1 MNEIIQPI
9 LEGMTGQEAADVIQ
23 SNLELLDGTKA
34 PISTVEDI
42 KGLQAEQVELS
53 NKIEEVKET
62 IPTVEVGTVTPVKGI
77 HPNINNVG
85 TDRQIVLDFVLPDT
99 NTVNAGVTTTLPY
112 TQQAKVTNVGTAYD
126 AVFNFEIPSGLP
138 GSKGEKG
145 DGKEVRRYQ
154 KSVMILV

>member
-1 MNEIIQPI
+1 MYALNEIIQPI

-77 HPNINNVG
+77 HPDINNVG
-85 TDRQIVLDFVLPDT
+85 KTDRQIVLETYNLSGDLLFANQINALVL
-99 NTVNAGVTTTLPY
+99 
-112 TQQAKVTNVGTAYD
+112 
-126 AVFNFEIPSGLP
+126 
-138 GSKGEKG
+138 
-145 DGKEVRRYQ
+145 VRIRY
-154 KSVMILV
+154 IR

>member
-1 MNEIIQPI
+1 MYALNEIIQPI

-62 IPTVEVGTVTPVKGI
+62 IPTVSGNGSIRINKYKNSIVKSSGFRYIDFDSAVGADETTGEWYTGMLSSDGV
-77 HPNINNVG
+77 HPSVQGAITLYNKAIS
-85 TDRQIVLDFVLPDT
+85 DFPELVSLK
-99 NTVNAGVTTTLPY
+99 TL
-112 TQQAKVTNVGTAYD
+112 
-126 AVFNFEIPSGLP
+126 SL
-138 GSKGEKG
+138 
-145 DGKEVRRYQ
+145 
-154 KSVMILV
+154 

>member
-1 MNEIIQPI
+1 MYALNEIIQPI

-77 HPNINNVG
+77 HPSQEGHKAIF
-85 TDRQIVLDFVLPDT
+85 DRISIDCPFLL
-99 NTVNAGVTTTLPY
+99 NA
-112 TQQAKVTNVGTAYD
+112 
-126 AVFNFEIPSGLP
+126 
-138 GSKGEKG
+138 
-145 DGKEVRRYQ
+145 
-154 KSVMILV
+154 

>member
-1 MNEIIQPI
+1 MYALNEIIQPI

-62 IPTVEVGTVTPVKGI
+62 IPTVSGNGSI
-77 HPNINNVG
+77 RINKYKNS
-85 TDRQIVLDFVLPDT
+85 IV
-99 NTVNAGVTTTLPY
+99 NS
-112 TQQAKVTNVGTAYD
+112 
-126 AVFNFEIPSGLP
+126 SGF
-138 GSKGEKG
+138 
-145 DGKEVRRYQ
+145 
-154 KSVMILV
+154 